1 MDSSATELFLYVSDR
16 LYHQKLDRLN
26 QKYHPIGV
34 RSWEKLQYLKD
45 KDMTSV
51 QEFGIA

>member
-1 MDSSATELFLYVSDR
+1 MELFLYVSDR
-16 LYHQKLDRLN
+16 LYHQTYRLN

-34 RSWEKLQYLKD
+34 KSWKKLQYWKD
-45 KDMTSV
+45 KDMMTSP